1 MDEGVPDM
9 IKSLEILR
17 QVETSSKLAVAVAQ
31 DAEVLLA
38 VDGARKLGI
47 ATAVLVG
54 DEPEIRAIAAKLD
67 ICLDSYEIVHEAD
80 KVEACRK
87 AVKLVRDKEA
97 DVVMKGLVDTSI
109 ILKAVLDKEIGLRQ
123 SPVLSH
129 VAVFEVPGYDRLFYL
144 TDAAMNIAPDME
156 TKKHILNNAVKVAHA
171 LGNENPIACCLCAVE
186 KVNPKMQ
193 ATLDAAALVEA
204 NQNGEIPGCTV
215 IGPLALD
222 NAISVE
228 AAHHKGITD
237 PNAGHADILLVPAI
251 EVGNVFYKSMVFMA
265 RAKNAGVIVG
275 AKAPVVLT
283 SRADS
288 DETKL
293 NSIALALKIA
303 AAN

>member
-1 MDEGVPDM
+1 M
-9 IKSLEILR
+9 IRSLETLR
-17 QVETSSKLAVAVAQ
+17 TSLGQQGRSKIAVAVAQ

-38 VDGARKLGI
+38 VNAAYELGI
-47 ATAVLVG
+47 ACAVLVG
-54 DEPEIRAIAAKLD
+54 DEAEIRAIAEKLNISMD
-67 ICLDSYEIVHEAD
+67 NYEIVHEAD

-97 DVVMKGLVDTSI
+97 DVVMKGIVDTSI
-109 ILKAVLDKEIGLRQ
+109 ILKAVLDKEIGLRM

-144 TDAAMNIAPDME
+144 SDAAMNIAPDLE
-156 TKKHILNNAVKVAHA
+156 TKKHILKNTVQVAHA
-171 LGNENPIACCLCAVE
+171 LGNENPIAACLCAVE

-204 NQNGEIPGCTV
+204 NQNGEITGCTV

-293 NSIALALKIA
+293 NSIALALQIA
-303 AAN
+303 AANK